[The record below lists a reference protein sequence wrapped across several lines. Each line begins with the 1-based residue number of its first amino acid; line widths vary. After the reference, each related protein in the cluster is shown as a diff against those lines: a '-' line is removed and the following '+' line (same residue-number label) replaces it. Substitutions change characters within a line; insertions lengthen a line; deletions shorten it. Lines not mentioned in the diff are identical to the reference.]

1 MAVVIAGAFRHH
13 PRFDR
18 AFVERLVGVGHHE
31 FGVDCEAESESG
43 AFGACAVGRVE
54 RERAWFDLVEFERV
68 PVRACHV
75 FGERHAAQRVVLV
88 AVDEIGDHEPVGQ
101 SERRF
106 DGVGEALADAVFDD
120 EPVDDDLDGVLLL
133 LRQRDVV
140 GQLAHL
146 PVDECARIAVAAQ
159 QFEQVFEFAFAPA
172 HDRRED
178 LEACALRVGEQ
189 AVDHL
194 LRRLRAHLGPARR
207 AVRHAGAREQQA
219 QVIIDLGD
227 GAHGGTGVAV
237 RRLLVDRDGRA
248 QAFDEIDV
256 RFVHLAEELACVC
269 RQGFDV
275 APLALGEQRVE
286 RHRRFARPRQAGE
299 DDHAVAWELQVRV
312 LEVVFTRTLDHD
324 LEVAGQVADVRDQ

>member
-1 MAVVIAGAFRHH
+1 M
-13 PRFDR
+13 
-18 AFVERLVGVGHHE
+18 
-31 FGVDCEAESESG
+31 
-43 AFGACAVGRVE
+43 
-54 RERAWFDLVEFERV
+54 

-88 AVDEIGDHEPVGQ
+88 AVDEIGDHEPVG
-101 SERRF
+101 EPECRF
-106 DGVGEALADAVFDD
+106 GGVGEALADAVFDD
-120 EPVDDDLDGVLLL
+120 EAVDDDLDGVLLL

-146 PVDECARIAVAAQ
+146 TVDECARIAVAAQ

-178 LEACALRVGEQ
+178 LEACALGVGEQ